1 MIKELIRIIKR
12 GYCPDIAFVM
22 ILEPFWKVSSNY
34 TNWWTMDKKYSI
46 IETSSN
52 QCLYLTKE
60 YSKYIKIKSINKNF
74 ESNNKYIYSDKDV
87 EDIIRTNDF
96 LFDLNKYWMPQLG
109 SDRQV
114 DYEVEKTPHQILIEL
129 MSDIENKR
137 EKERLSDQ

>member
-1 MIKELIRIIKR
+1 
-12 GYCPDIAFVM
+12 M

-60 YSKYIKIKSINKNF
+60 YSKFIKIKSINKNF

-87 EDIIRTNDF
+87 EDIIRTNYF

-109 SDRQV
+109 SGRQV